1 MEAQLTEKRTKEN
14 YCFKH
19 DRPKIVTRRICP
31 ACMGSVTSP
40 ARRRAALNASKMA
53 AKARTLAAKK
63 KKHQAR
69 KGGKSKAEGLD
80 AIF

>member
-1 MEAQLTEKRTKEN
+1 MEKKTKPIPF
-14 YCFKH
+14 CKKH
-19 DRPKIVTRRICP
+19 NRPMIPTRFICP
-31 ACMGSVTSP
+31 NCMGSVTSP

-63 KKHQAR
+63 KKHQAP